1 MVIAA
6 GNILQVMVATPAALA
21 EDAQRWDALVSQK
34 YLKKISRNLKI
45 CTIIIIFG
53 VFESYFTG
61 SLSKM

>member
-6 GNILQVMVATPAALA
+6 GNILQVMAATPAALA

-61 SLSKM
+61 SLTKM